1 MEINI
6 NDYIPLREAV
16 KLYNKD
22 ASTLLRRIR
31 ETEGNKG
38 ESFII
43 GQHCHKIG
51 GIWFLSKS
59 RLIELYGE
67 V

>member
-6 NDYIPLREAV
+6 NDFVPLREAV

-31 ETEGNKG
+31 EQESSKG
-38 ESFII
+38 ESFIV
-43 GQHCHKIG
+43 GKDCYKIG